1 MSGIKDQDSI
11 DEVRKRLYER
21 GNTAPASHNHALH
34 DTHIEARTS
43 WQVPPKP
50 LQHQAPASTQVQTQQ
65 PNRTSPNLTQSSDQI
80 TNIDDLMGSVKRKKG
95 YRVKILYAGLAFF
108 VLAIVVSS
116 GFLLLGRNSI
126 SGENISIAATG
137 PFTIGGGAELQ
148 MQVGITNGNTVPIES
163 ATLIVE
169 YPSGTQSSTEKGKD
183 LFTDRLSLQTVKQG
197 ETVNIP
203 MKALVFGEENEEKI
217 VKVSVEYRVQGSN
230 ATFFKEAS
238 PLRFKISSS
247 PVVVHAENVQ
257 KISSGQS
264 TDVVLSVKSNSPTPI
279 TEILVKAEYP
289 TGFDFS
295 KASPAASHGENMW
308 LIKNLEP
315 GKEQKITISGIVIGK
330 ETDKNAINFTVGVP
344 NERDPQSLASIFAKT
359 QTEFQIEQP
368 FLDVSVKIDSSSEKE
383 VAVDPGKRSNIIIEL
398 TNSLSDTLNDLEVEV
413 TLNGNAVQIY
423 SVGPSSGYFDTSK
436 NTILWDTA
444 NTPELHQANPGET
457 KRLSFSID
465 ASATIT
471 KTPQVDISVNAK
483 ARRVSESHVS
493 EQLVGTAE
501 RTIKVVSAPH
511 VLAVANHDNGIFKDS
526 GPVPPVA
533 DKVTTYTVSFVVE
546 NGSNGIT
553 DAVVTASLPAY
564 VTWMNVVEGGGK
576 VVYNPTDRTIQWAA
590 GDVDANGETY
600 TSFQVS
606 VLPRALQIG
615 TVPTLISEQRIKATD
630 KFTGTVVRATNPPI
644 TTKLA
649 SESGNDEASGRVRA
663 TEGN

>member
-1 MSGIKDQDSI
+1 MAGIRDQDKI

-21 GNTAPASHNHALH
+21 SNVPRTQQSHALH

-50 LQHQAPASTQVQTQQ
+50 LQHTAPVSAAFVQKPYTHE
-65 PNRTSPNLTQSSDQI
+65 PAEHLTQSSEHI
-80 TNIDDLMGSVKRKKG
+80 TNLDDLMGIAKRKRG
-95 YRVKILYAGLAFF
+95 YRIKILYAGLGFF
-108 VLAIVVSS
+108 VLAVVLSS
-116 GFLLLGRNSI
+116 GFLLFGRNSI
-126 SGENISIAATG
+126 SGENIAISTTG
-137 PFTIGGGAELQ
+137 PFTVGGGAELQ
-148 MQVGITNGNTVPIES
+148 MQVGITNDNSVAIES

-183 LFTDRLSLQTVKQG
+183 LFTDRLSLQTIKQG
-197 ETVNIP
+197 ETVNVP

-230 ATFFKEAS
+230 ATFFKEAE

-247 PVVVHAENVQ
+247 PVVVHAENIQ

-264 TDVVLSVKSNSPTPI
+264 TDVTFSVKSNSPTPI

-289 TGFDFS
+289 TGFDYS
-295 KASPAASHGENMW
+295 KANPSPSSGENMW

-315 GKEQKITISGIVIGK
+315 GKEQKITITGVIIGK

-344 NERDPQSLASIFAKT
+344 NERDPQTLASIFAKT

-368 FLDVSVKIDSSSEKE
+368 FLDVSVKIDSSSAAE
-383 VAVDPGKRSNIIIEL
+383 VAVEPGKRSNVTIEL
-398 TNSLSDTLNDLEVEV
+398 TNSLSETLNDLVVEV
-413 TLNGNAVQIY
+413 KLSGNAVQIY
-423 SVGPSSGYFDTSK
+423 SVGPSSGYFDPSK
-436 NTILWDTA
+436 NTILWDVA
-444 NTPELHQANPGET
+444 NTPDLHQANPGDT

-465 ASATIT
+465 ASTNVT
-471 KTPQVDISVNAK
+471 RTPQVDISVNAK
-483 ARRVSESHVS
+483 ARRVSENRVS
-493 EQLVGTAE
+493 EELVGTAE
-501 RTIKVVSAPH
+501 RTIKVVSAPKII
-511 VLAVANHDNGIFKDS
+511 AVANHDNGIFKDV
-526 GPVPPVA
+526 GPVPPVS
-533 DKVTTYTVSFVVE
+533 DKATTYTVSFVVE

-553 DAVVTASLPAY
+553 DAIVTASLPAY
-564 VTWMNVVEGGGK
+564 VTWMNTVEGGGK
-576 VVYNPTDRTIQWAA
+576 ITYNPTNRTIEWAA

-606 VLPRALQIG
+606 LLPRALQIG
-615 TVPTLISEQRIKATD
+615 TVPTLVSEQRIKATD

-649 SESGNDEASGRVRA
+649 SESGNDEESGRVRA
-663 TEGN
+663 TE